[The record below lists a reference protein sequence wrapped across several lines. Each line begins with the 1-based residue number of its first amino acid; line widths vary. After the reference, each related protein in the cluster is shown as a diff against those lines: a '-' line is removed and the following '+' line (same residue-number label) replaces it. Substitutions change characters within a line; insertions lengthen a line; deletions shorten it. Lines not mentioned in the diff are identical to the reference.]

1 MRATF
6 FALEPEENRYRFP
19 SVRPHGGLLQ
29 SCFLR
34 AGHARDRAVAGKA
47 RSYSKTSSYIQDV
60 SFLSREPFPAPSN
73 IRASE
78 QAISNRAH

>member
-1 MRATF
+1 MRATLRSGTRKAPIPAPF
-6 FALEPEENRYRFP
+6 CSRAWPVYAL
-19 SVRPHGGLLQ
+19 GC
-29 SCFLR
+29 SC
-34 AGHARDRAVAGKA
+34 
-47 RSYSKTSSYIQDV
+47 IQDV